1 MDSLAYGEPY
11 GSSIVSQSTLK
22 RTCSL
27 SKFKGTNEISSSSS
41 TASSSSFSS
50 SSSEFVTVVEVDE
63 NLKKSRQQK
72 FPFIEC
78 ENNPSSMIMS
88 TSITPSVKQTTD
100 IGSTIEPFVTV
111 LEVGNQ
117 NQNRQTNGRDTG
129 NIINNNNIVITTNDN
144 HLSTTLLEKN
154 IVNRYLKTKTLVEQV
169 TVYRLPGERLGMTL
183 KFDGGAN
190 LDETIENL
198 YIQNINPDS
207 PASRISGSVLGRLCE
222 GDEILDIAGE
232 PVNTMTRK
240 ECVAALG
247 DAPICFKMLVK
258 RQETVSVAETTAPL
272 QSTVDGTALTT
283 TPQTGEVDYH
293 KATLR
298 RVDSENALTPPMR
311 TRRQPP
317 PVPPRNS
324 TTSLTSGNSFR
335 SPIKPPARKRPSQPP
350 PLPPRRAKDTTGKSV
365 TSNRPPS
372 DLQTVSINGNSGS
385 SGDTV
390 IQTNTGYS
398 GVSVDSHQIVS
409 LVNSNGTSSVIVDC
423 SHKGLEPDLGMTVK
437 SMQTPKDNV
446 KLPANNQLKINDVDF
461 SDSQDL
467 SFDSTTMGTPY
478 LNGTSEMI
486 IQGIKTTDTK
496 NSRDKSSLF
505 DKSRNIYDALLPA
518 PPELYMDT
526 VSPKVNL
533 GIESDS
539 DDTGSSVST
548 IIERFSFTGNSCP
561 SSDSSSNG
569 SINNSFRLPV
579 TGSNNVTSVPS
590 SSSPSPSSTVITSNT
605 SGNLYN
611 SSFSSS
617 LNHDLGKVLDPFE
630 KLRREFDEKGSLEE
644 LIAEAKSGF
653 SLDNLIHEKN
663 EPRSNRSSSTD
674 TSTATTTIN
683 SNLLSANQSSFPC
696 SILGPPTHQAPS
708 PPIPSLPPLSPSRY
722 EVNLDDYDDIQS
734 ISLTY
739 EGNNSNSTPFCEPIV
754 EPPKSFSN
762 TFPIIREEGESSLE
776 YDDVN
781 GGQKTSSK
789 VDENFIMSAADA
801 AIAAADSVTLDAQEI
816 LSIVENMK
824 LDEDLTLIPS
834 IEEPVTVKQL
844 NIEQQQSYSVHEED
858 EEETNLPKS
867 PVNGHSPLSPSS
879 SSASSSSSSTLP
891 VTSDVSITD
900 GEEDKTIPS
909 LSSLSGSSERKAI
922 NSYELNPGESK
933 SILSPDET
941 YTDHHHRMNG
951 DRNGHVSRHSSICSN
966 SSNDSSPDPRSSPG
980 RLTRCSKSSTRA
992 STTGQSVNSLIP
1004 KMVELPNRI
1013 TSRSAGILIPRPI
1026 TSNTKPSNITT
1037 GLNSLPRSHHNNCNG
1052 YIGSLNNGT
1061 GLNGKVNLHEWVK
1074 QKWFNY
1080 QAIKK
1085 H

>member
-1 MDSLAYGEPY
+1 M
-11 GSSIVSQSTLK
+11 
-22 RTCSL
+22 
-27 SKFKGTNEISSSSS
+27 
-41 TASSSSFSS
+41 
-50 SSSEFVTVVEVDE
+50 
-63 NLKKSRQQK
+63 
-72 FPFIEC
+72 
-78 ENNPSSMIMS
+78 
-88 TSITPSVKQTTD
+88 
-100 IGSTIEPFVTV
+100 
-111 LEVGNQ
+111 
-117 NQNRQTNGRDTG
+117 
-129 NIINNNNIVITTNDN
+129 
-144 HLSTTLLEKN
+144 
-154 IVNRYLKTKTLVEQV
+154 
-169 TVYRLPGERLGMTL
+169 
-183 KFDGGAN
+183 
-190 LDETIENL
+190 
-198 YIQNINPDS
+198 
-207 PASRISGSVLGRLCE
+207 
-222 GDEILDIAGE
+222 
-232 PVNTMTRK
+232 
-240 ECVAALG
+240 
-247 DAPICFKMLVK
+247 
-258 RQETVSVAETTAPL
+258 
-272 QSTVDGTALTT
+272 
-283 TPQTGEVDYH
+283 
-293 KATLR
+293 
-298 RVDSENALTPPMR
+298 
-311 TRRQPP
+311 
-317 PVPPRNS
+317 
-324 TTSLTSGNSFR
+324 
-335 SPIKPPARKRPSQPP
+335 
-350 PLPPRRAKDTTGKSV
+350 
-365 TSNRPPS
+365 
-372 DLQTVSINGNSGS
+372 
-385 SGDTV
+385 
-390 IQTNTGYS
+390 
-398 GVSVDSHQIVS
+398 
-409 LVNSNGTSSVIVDC
+409 
-423 SHKGLEPDLGMTVK
+423 
-437 SMQTPKDNV
+437 
-446 KLPANNQLKINDVDF
+446 
-461 SDSQDL
+461 
-467 SFDSTTMGTPY
+467 
-478 LNGTSEMI
+478 
-486 IQGIKTTDTK
+486 
-496 NSRDKSSLF
+496 
-505 DKSRNIYDALLPA
+505 
-518 PPELYMDT
+518 
-526 VSPKVNL
+526 
-533 GIESDS
+533 
-539 DDTGSSVST
+539 
-548 IIERFSFTGNSCP
+548 
-561 SSDSSSNG
+561 
-569 SINNSFRLPV
+569 
-579 TGSNNVTSVPS
+579 
-590 SSSPSPSSTVITSNT
+590 
-605 SGNLYN
+605 
-611 SSFSSS
+611 
-617 LNHDLGKVLDPFE
+617 GKVLDPFE

-941 YTDHHHRMNG
+941 YADHHHRMNG

-966 SSNDSSPDPRSSPG
+966 SSNDSSPSSSSLVSTSPPSSPSSSMISPYSTSSSTSSSSPCSSDPRSSPG

-1013 TSRSAGILIPRPI
+1013 TSRSAGMLSRKSKSTLNLSSFSDFDFKPSLIPRPI

-1061 GLNGKVNLHEWVK
+1061 GLNGKGNHHHNHHSNHNNHTNNHHQQSTYMNGSSKNGSIIRRSKSIENMRSLAYSVSSISLSSSPSNGQDNGRRVGGGVDSFGRSKVK
-1074 QKWFNY
+1074 SKDHSLIFTSSINKNESAKKVESPSSLSFLPSNTNHNNY
-1080 QAIKK
+1080 HHHNGSTINNNHFYNYNNHQTNGQAKPANNS
-1085 H
+1085 